1 MRLKFLLLVLLLTG
15 CAMPHS
21 EAGETGSSQESVAGD
36 AALIELGRVTFRS
49 AGCVA
54 CHRREGLGGTDGPD
68 LDALAGTSDPTYV
81 RESILEPKA
90 RILPGYEGIEMPGN
104 YGEMLSEPEID
115 ALQYYLSNRLK

>member
-1 MRLKFLLLVLLLTG
+1 
-15 CAMPHS
+15 MPHS
-21 EAGETGSSQESVAGD
+21 ADGGASSQKESTADD
-36 AALIELGRVTFRS
+36 AALIELGRETFRS

-54 CHRREGLGGTDGPD
+54 CHRREGTGGTDGPD

-90 RILPGYEGIEMPGN
+90 RIVPGYEGIEMPGN
-104 YGEMLSEPEID
+104 YGEMLSEPQID